1 MNDIPIYK
9 GKSKNIVV
17 ISGGGIKGFCIL
29 GTIKKLIELNII
41 SNPDIYCGTSVGAC
55 ISILLLIGYLPD
67 DIYEVLK
74 DIDFSMLIDY
84 NEDLLDDSYIGII
97 KSDPIMSVISTML
110 KRKGI
115 DSKITFRELFIKFK
129 KKLIITGVCLNDL
142 TINYFNYETYPDMN
156 VLKAV
161 RISMS
166 IPFIFK
172 PVKFNG
178 KLWVDGGCLNNY
190 PIDVFDNVLDDVI
203 GIYAED
209 DVSIVDD
216 FEDKITYGLQVF
228 KCILKGLNIYKKKI
242 YEKYTIIVKPTC
254 EGQLFNIEDEN
265 KKIMFDCGYN
275 CNCDKFIN

>member
-1 MNDIPIYK
+1 MDEIPIYK
-9 GKSKNIVV
+9 GKSKNILV

-29 GTIKKLIELNII
+29 GIIKKLMELEILI
-41 SNPDIYCGTSVGAC
+41 NPDVYCGTSVGAC
-55 ISILLLIGYLPD
+55 ISVLLLIGYLPD

-84 NEDLLDDSYIGII
+84 NEEMLDESYIGLL
-97 KSDPIMSVISTML
+97 KSDPIMSIISTML
-110 KRKGI
+110 KKKGI
-115 DSKITFRELFIKFK
+115 DSKITFKELYNKLK

-142 TINYFNYETYPDMN
+142 SINYFSHETFPDMN

-190 PIDVFDNVLDDVI
+190 PIDVFDNVLEDVI

-209 DVSIVDD
+209 NFSNLDD

-242 YEKYTIIVKPTC
+242 YEKYTIIVKPNC
-254 EGQLFNIEDEN
+254 EGQLFNIEEEN
-265 KKIMFDCGYN
+265 KKIMFDCGY
-275 CNCDKFIN
+275 CCDCHKFIN

>member
-1 MNDIPIYK
+1 MDEIPIYK
-9 GKSKNIVV
+9 GKSKNILV

-29 GTIKKLIELNII
+29 GIIKKLMELEILI
-41 SNPDIYCGTSVGAC
+41 NPDVYCGTSVGAC
-55 ISILLLIGYLPD
+55 ISVLLLIGYLPD

-84 NEDLLDDSYIGII
+84 NEEMLDESYIGLL
-97 KSDPIMSVISTML
+97 KSDPIMSIISTML
-110 KRKGI
+110 KKKGI
-115 DSKITFRELFIKFK
+115 DSKITFKELYNKLK

-142 TINYFNYETYPDMN
+142 SISYFSHETFPDMN

-190 PIDVFDNVLDDVI
+190 PIDVFDNVLEDVI

-209 DVSIVDD
+209 NFSNLDD

-242 YEKYTIIVKPTC
+242 YEKYTIIVKPNC
-254 EGQLFNIEDEN
+254 EGQLFNIEEEN
-265 KKIMFDCGYN
+265 KKIMFDCGY
-275 CNCDKFIN
+275 CCDCHKFIN